1 MATPEAGAGGA
12 PVWVKP
18 GWLTIP
24 AADCSPPPSG
34 IAQPGRIIV
43 FGASALPAAA
53 WTALADPHCD
63 LEMLELALR
72 QPLDKHRLDVALS
85 VGRHAVERAKLAN
98 RQRVVL
104 IALVPTAL
112 MGIKTP
118 LAQDECGSGACYQW
132 LRHWGTPELAALVG
146 AQIASA
152 QLGLYSPI
160 SIAFMPRRIRPCL
173 STSSTFTRT

>member
-1 MATPEAGAGGA
+1 MATPESGAGGA

-18 GWLTIP
+18 DWLTIP
-24 AADCSPPPSG
+24 PAECSPPPIG
-34 IAQPGRIIV
+34 IVQPGRIIV
-43 FGASALPAAA
+43 FGASTLPVEMQ
-53 WTALADPHCD
+53 TLLADPHCD
-63 LEMLELALR
+63 LEMLELDPR
-72 QPLDKHRLDVALS
+72 WPLDKHRLDVALS
-85 VGRHAVERAKLAN
+85 VGRHAVERAKLAR

-104 IALVPTAL
+104 AATVPADI
-112 MGIKTP
+112 MGMTTP

-132 LRHWGTPELAALVG
+132 LRQWGTSELAALVG

-160 SIAFMPRRIRPCL
+160 SMAFMLRRIRPCL